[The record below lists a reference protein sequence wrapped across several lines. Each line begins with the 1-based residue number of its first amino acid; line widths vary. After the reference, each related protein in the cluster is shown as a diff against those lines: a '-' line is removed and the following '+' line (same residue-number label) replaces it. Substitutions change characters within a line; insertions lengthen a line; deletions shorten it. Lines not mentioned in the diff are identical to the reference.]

1 MPHPHRLPPTMPPP
15 QADAARAA
23 AREAYRADQR
33 SEGKSAEWHTRVAE
47 AQQVGKWREALRS
60 AGRPLEGRQQLMLC
74 SGSLACLLAPLHLL
88 QSASCFLLH
97 VCLQAHEALKEA
109 REVLYRLQALAE
121 LLSKELQRR
130 RSIAAVAGMGASS
143 RRRSSSEAGAAL
155 TAAGGSRGAGAGGGA
170 AASRSVQQI
179 EERLLAPPAT
189 QGTKRKRGAPPE
201 PCPFCGHCYTGAVG
215 AACSGMQRFHGRNEA
230 ELLASMRA
238 SSACTAGGGLLAVHG
253 IRFSTD

>member
-1 MPHPHRLPPTMPPP
+1 
-15 QADAARAA
+15 
-23 AREAYRADQR
+23 
-33 SEGKSAEWHTRVAE
+33 
-47 AQQVGKWREALRS
+47 
-60 AGRPLEGRQQLMLC
+60 MLC
-74 SGSLACLLAPLHLL
+74 SGSLARLLAPLHLL
-88 QSASCFLLH
+88 RNASCFLLH
-97 VCLQAHEALKEA
+97 ICLQAHEALKEA

-143 RRRSSSEAGAAL
+143 RRRSSSEAGAAA
-155 TAAGGSRGAGAGGGA
+155 TAAGGSRAAGAGGGA

-201 PCPFCGHCYTGAVG
+201 PCPFCGHRYTGAVG
-215 AACSGMQRFHGRNEA
+215 AACSVVQRFPGRNEA
-230 ELLASMRA
+230 ELL
-238 SSACTAGGGLLAVHG
+238 TAHARIKRLYSCSLLSAVHG